1 MGLRG
6 DRDSGTEWAAP
17 SRMLTRLFEGSIDR
31 QSVLLALALTI
42 AIGWLAARLVR
53 GLAAAALRVVARDRF
68 AESHPLLRGPL
79 RLLAVAAFLLV
90 VAILLFPAFQIV
102 GLRPRT
108 GLNLRMLGDW
118 TFSHGLNVLLIVILA
133 YAVMRITALLA
144 LRFEHDMTVGT
155 GLDAMERGKRAR
167 TLSAVIQN
175 FMTVLIGGIAVLM
188 VLKEFQLDITPILT
202 GAGIVGLAV
211 GFGAQTLVRDII
223 SGFFLILE
231 NQVRVGD
238 EAAINGTPGLV
249 EAINLRTI
257 VLRDIEG
264 TVHVFPNGAINTL
277 ANRSKDF
284 SYYVIDLAVSYYDDS
299 DRVAGVL
306 RDVAAELQRDPVFGP
321 SILEP
326 IEILG
331 IDSFTEWAARLK
343 ARIKTVPL
351 KQWEVGRELRRRVI
365 KAFRQHGFAIPFPV
379 PNTAVQPES
388 APGPETPGEP
398 KGAAKPQS

>member
-1 MGLRG
+1 
-6 DRDSGTEWAAP
+6 
-17 SRMLTRLFEGSIDR
+17 MLTRLFEGPIDLR
-31 QSVLLALALTI
+31 AVLLGLALTI
-42 AIGWLAARLVR
+42 AAGWLAARVVR
-53 GLAAAALRVVARDRF
+53 RLAAAGLRALVRDTL
-68 AESHPLLRGPL
+68 AASSPLLRGPL
-79 RLLAVAAFLLV
+79 RLLGAAAFLLV
-90 VAILLFPAFQIV
+90 VGVVLFPAFQIA
-102 GLRPRT
+102 GLRPTT
-108 GLNLRMLGDW
+108 GVNLRSLGEW
-118 TFSHGLNVLLIVILA
+118 TFSHGLHVLLIVIIA
-133 YAVMRITALLA
+133 YALVRMSALLA
-144 LRFEHDMTVGT
+144 RRFEHDMTLET

-167 TLSAVIQN
+167 TLSAVAQN
-175 FMTVLIGGIAVLM
+175 FSTVLVIGIAVLM
-188 VLKEFQLDITPILT
+188 VLQELRLDITPILT

-284 SYYVIDLAVSYYDDS
+284 SYYVIDVAVSYYDDS
-299 DRVAGVL
+299 DRVAEVL
-306 RDVAAELQRDPVFGP
+306 REIGAELQNDPVYGP

-331 IDSFTEWAARLK
+331 IDAFSDWSARMK

-351 KQWEVGRELRRRVI
+351 KQWVIGRELRRRVI
-365 KAFRQHGFAIPFPV
+365 KAFGRHGFAIPFPV
-379 PNTAVQPES
+379 PNTAVQPDRGNPS
-388 APGPETPGEP
+388 AAGAEGPPHGEP
-398 KGAAKPQS
+398 KGQ